1 MKTLRKSMDSLKH
14 LSEIH
19 VQRKFE
25 GLFINFWDAQN
36 EHVDPNIHRTPSRVR
51 SNHSVVVFSQITK
64 HIVQFLK
71 NKERRVQL
79 FPSGGR

>member
-1 MKTLRKSMDSLKH
+1 MDWY

-36 EHVDPNIHRTPSRVR
+36 EHVDPNINRTPSRVR

-71 NKERRVQL
+71 NMVFRIQL
-79 FPSGGR
+79 YPSGAR